1 MTLCKGY
8 PIPGRDGKKILKIVE
23 GGQFFVDDIFPGVR
37 GCIWPMG
44 MCCWMKLHF
53 DDWITIWG
61 VAFSMLL
68 LEWSHTFLGFG
79 VKENFPK

>member
-1 MTLCKGY
+1 
-8 PIPGRDGKKILKIVE
+8 
-23 GGQFFVDDIFPGVR
+23 
-37 GCIWPMG
+37 MG

-68 LEWSHTFLGFG
+68 LEWGHTFLGFG